1 MHVAWRVGRNW
12 WAVGAGGRSRALRW
26 RYEAFGSQQMLS
38 DLLASNVNVSAPVE
52 VVAGTGRACMVRS
65 WRSSYLVGRSL
76 YFYTIENSPIQTI

>member
-38 DLLASNVNVSAPVE
+38 DLLAPVRLASNVNVSAPVE
-52 VVAGTGRACMVRS
+52 VVP
-65 WRSSYLVGRSL
+65 W
-76 YFYTIENSPIQTI
+76 